1 MMSCHLFF
9 HDAISQ
15 PSRLSVN
22 HPNQV
27 DQGSAQTQRPV
38 PSFCRFA
45 SRVPFLFSCPLFA
58 LLCFLNSL
66 LQIACDR
73 AFNSAVPHVWA
84 RPSVCSVAYRS
95 FQQLMEDFYGADV
108 R

>member
-1 MMSCHLFF
+1 MTSCHLFF

-15 PSRLSVN
+15 PSRLSFD

-45 SRVPFLFSCPLFA
+45 SPVAVLFSF
-58 LLCFLNSL
+58 
-66 LQIACDR
+66 
-73 AFNSAVPHVWA
+73 
-84 RPSVCSVAYRS
+84 RS
-95 FQQLMEDFYGADV
+95 SRCAAS
-108 R
+108 